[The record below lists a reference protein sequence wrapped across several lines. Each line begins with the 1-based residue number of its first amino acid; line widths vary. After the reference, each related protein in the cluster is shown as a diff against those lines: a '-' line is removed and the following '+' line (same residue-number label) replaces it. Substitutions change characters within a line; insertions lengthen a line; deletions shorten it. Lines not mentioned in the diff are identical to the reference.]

1 MLPTTNFLVV
11 RPWKQ
16 KRDYL
21 EGEQK
26 CVCVWG
32 GVGEEADR
40 SDICDLDVWDYDEA
54 HIAF

>member
-1 MLPTTNFLVV
+1 MLPATNVLVV

-26 CVCVWG
+26 CVCG
-32 GVGEEADR
+32 GAGEEADR
-40 SDICDLDVWDYDEA
+40 SEIRDLDVWDCDEA